1 MERRC
6 QSRRQLPGKG
16 KALGVPEKG
25 LKNWIDTNERK
36 SIGAYAAVAHCNTVD
51 KLETVRMP
59 ERE

>member
-1 MERRC
+1 MPK
-6 QSRRQLPGKG
+6 Q
-16 KALGVPEKG
+16 KAAPREGESIRVPEKG
-25 LKNWIDTNERK
+25 PKSWIDTNEGQ